1 MLLLRLLGTNI
12 IVATTPDADSN
23 YLVCTF
29 RLPMIG
35 HSYQTNGDQHPHYTL
50 SSEQQPK
57 KSGPIRVAPN
67 AKRSRRPQNVFMDD
81 RGYPDL
87 SDEFDTLLHNH
98 TGGHVLRK
106 RKHPAPALDDID
118 PTFNHQFD
126 EARHGKL
133 LRETLKVSH
142 LPKRVA
148 DRLTILVKKYW
159 PVFAPEGQFV
169 PVKDYEFHIDTGSA
183 DPLQSRR
190 EIMVSEKHQSCKNV
204 SQSWL
209 ISASFV
215 S

>member
-1 MLLLRLLGTNI
+1 MINTLI
-12 IVATTPDADSN
+12 I
-23 YLVCTF
+23 
-29 RLPMIG
+29 
-35 HSYQTNGDQHPHYTL
+35 L

-57 KSGPIRVAPN
+57 KSGTIRVAPN

-159 PVFAPEGQFV
+159 PVFAPEGRFV
-169 PVKDYEFHIDTGSA
+169 PVKDCGVRHRI
-183 DPLQSRR
+183 SRPIAVQKRNYGVR
-190 EIMVSEKHQSCKNV
+190 ETPIVKNV

>member
-35 HSYQTNGDQHPHYTL
+35 HSYQTNGDQHPQYTL

-57 KSGPIRVAPN
+57 KSGPIRVAPS

-126 EARHGKL
+126 EARHGQLL
-133 LRETLKVSH
+133 LRRSKLATCPRE
-142 LPKRVA
+142 
-148 DRLTILVKKYW
+148 
-159 PVFAPEGQFV
+159 
-169 PVKDYEFHIDTGSA
+169 
-183 DPLQSRR
+183 LQTD
-190 EIMVSEKHQSCKNV
+190 
-204 SQSWL
+204 SQY
-209 ISASFV
+209 
-215 S
+215 